1 MFLRGEITLYPHIN
15 PTIKKIFFFKNKKI
29 IVFYMNNWNSIWV
42 FCISCMHIKLKS
54 FFKNFLICSYEL
66 RNYTGAMTAGEHK
79 SLALIYI
86 NTLAQIWLE
95 KFKEFCL
102 NKTNGMHIMIAI
114 NSLNSSKIRST
125 RSAMHGLGYHCDFV
139 NLQIMKPRT
148 LKPHQLS
155 RSHYAWNYFW
165 PTSKTFIQNMI
176 NICFW
181 YDLNLKSHALLV
193 NILKMANMNNCPN

>member
-1 MFLRGEITLYPHIN
+1 MHAHKNSDFL
-15 PTIKKIFFFKNKKI
+15 KIF
-29 IVFYMNNWNSIWV
+29 
-42 FCISCMHIKLKS
+42 
-54 FFKNFLICSYEL
+54 LIFSYEETY
-66 RNYTGAMTAGEHK
+66 YTGAMTAGEHK

-125 RSAMHGLGYHCDFV
+125 RSAMHGSRLSLWLCKLTNYEAKNIKASSTVQKSLC
-139 NLQIMKPRT
+139 MK
-148 LKPHQLS
+148 LLLAHFKDI
-155 RSHYAWNYFW
+155 Y
-165 PTSKTFIQNMI
+165 SKYEL

-193 NILKMANMNNCPN
+193 YILKGQIWIIARIKVEIFTI

>member
-1 MFLRGEITLYPHIN
+1 
-15 PTIKKIFFFKNKKI
+15 
-29 IVFYMNNWNSIWV
+29 MNNWNSIWV
-42 FCISCMHIKLKS
+42 FCILCMHIKIKI
-54 FFKNFLICSYEL
+54 FFNFSYFFL
-66 RNYTGAMTAGEHK
+66 WRNYTGAMTAGEHK

-102 NKTNGMHIMIAI
+102 NKTNGMRIMIAI

-165 PTSKTFIQNMI
+165 PTSKTFIQNMTKYL
-176 NICFW
+176 F
-181 YDLNLKSHALLV
+181 LV
-193 NILKMANMNNCPN
+193 WS